1 MLSAAEITRG
11 VQGALG
17 FLRRDPAALL
27 SFDNTMEACLRSFR
41 LMAVTAPFYVVYS
54 LIRYANLTVA
64 IDTGELIAIETMSY
78 VINWLLYPVIFYEVA
93 RRRGW
98 LDRYPRYI
106 AALNWTNLPGIVIA
120 IAAIAIKMIV
130 PAARRRHPRD
140 RPAGSVLLLVPGDHA
155 AGARHRLGD
164 VGGAAGGELDP
175 VILPADHR
183 RPLHRRAGRHLG
195 RSAPPSG
202 KAPAAAPSARRAC
215 DRARRA
221 RRRHRAWSTGRG
233 RRAAGCRP
241 GCAPGCAGTSARR
254 RRCGS
259 ARRRA

>member
-41 LMAVTAPFYVVYS
+41 LMAVTAPFYVIYS

-64 IDTGELIAIETMSY
+64 IDTFELIAIETMSY
-78 VINWLLYPVIFYEVA
+78 VINWLLFPVIFFEIA

-120 IAAIAIKMIV
+120 ILAIAIKMIM
-130 PAARRRHPRD
+130 PAAIGGILEIALQALFFYWFLVITRLTLGAD
-140 RPAGSVLLLVPGDHA
+140 WAMAVVLLAVNW
-155 AGARHRLGD
+155 
-164 VGGAAGGELDP
+164 
-175 VILPADHR
+175 I
-183 RPLHRRAGRHLG
+183 
-195 RSAPPSG
+195 PSFFLLIIV
-202 KAPAAAPSARRAC
+202 
-215 DRARRA
+215 DRYI
-221 RRRHRAWSTGRG
+221 GVL
-233 RRAAGCRP
+233 
-241 GCAPGCAGTSARR
+241 AGT
-254 RRCGS
+254 
-259 ARRRA
+259 

>member
-41 LMAVTAPFYVVYS
+41 LMAVTAPLYVVYS
-54 LIRYANLTVA
+54 LIRYANLTVT

-98 LDRYPRYI
+98 LERYPRYI

-120 IAAIAIKMIV
+120 IAAIVIKMIV
-130 PAARRRHPRD
+130 PTAIGGILEIALQALFFYWFLVITRLTLGADWAMAVELLAVNWIPSFFLLIIVD
-140 RPAGSVLLLVPGDHA
+140 RYIGVLAGS
-155 AGARHRLGD
+155 
-164 VGGAAGGELDP
+164 
-175 VILPADHR
+175 
-183 RPLHRRAGRHLG
+183 
-195 RSAPPSG
+195 
-202 KAPAAAPSARRAC
+202 
-215 DRARRA
+215 
-221 RRRHRAWSTGRG
+221 
-233 RRAAGCRP
+233 
-241 GCAPGCAGTSARR
+241 
-254 RRCGS
+254 
-259 ARRRA
+259 

>member
-54 LIRYANLTVA
+54 LIRYANLTVT

-98 LDRYPRYI
+98 LERYPRYI

-120 IAAIAIKMIV
+120 IAAIVIKLIV
-130 PAARRRHPRD
+130 PTAIGGILEIALQALFFYWFLVITRLTLGTD
-140 RPAGSVLLLVPGDHA
+140 WAMAVVLLAVNWIPSFFLLIIVDRYIGVL
-155 AGARHRLGD
+155 AG
-164 VGGAAGGELDP
+164 P
-175 VILPADHR
+175 
-183 RPLHRRAGRHLG
+183 
-195 RSAPPSG
+195 
-202 KAPAAAPSARRAC
+202 
-215 DRARRA
+215 
-221 RRRHRAWSTGRG
+221 
-233 RRAAGCRP
+233 
-241 GCAPGCAGTSARR
+241 
-254 RRCGS
+254 
-259 ARRRA
+259 

>member
-54 LIRYANLTVA
+54 LIRYANLTVT

-120 IAAIAIKMIV
+120 IAAIVIKMIMPTAIGGILEIALQALFFYWFLV
-130 PAARRRHPRD
+130 ITRLTLGTDWAMAVVLLAVNWIPSFFLLIIVD
-140 RPAGSVLLLVPGDHA
+140 RYIGVLAGS
-155 AGARHRLGD
+155 
-164 VGGAAGGELDP
+164 
-175 VILPADHR
+175 
-183 RPLHRRAGRHLG
+183 
-195 RSAPPSG
+195 
-202 KAPAAAPSARRAC
+202 
-215 DRARRA
+215 
-221 RRRHRAWSTGRG
+221 
-233 RRAAGCRP
+233 
-241 GCAPGCAGTSARR
+241 
-254 RRCGS
+254 
-259 ARRRA
+259 

>member
-1 MLSAAEITRG
+1 VLSAAEITRG

-54 LIRYANLTVA
+54 LIRYANLTVT

-98 LDRYPRYI
+98 LERYPRYI

-120 IAAIAIKMIV
+120 IAAIVIKMMAPTAIGGILEIALQALFFYWFLV
-130 PAARRRHPRD
+130 ITRLALGTDWAM
-140 RPAGSVLLLVPGDHA
+140 AVVLLA
-155 AGARHRLGD
+155 MNW
-164 VGGAAGGELDP
+164 
-175 VILPADHR
+175 I
-183 RPLHRRAGRHLG
+183 
-195 RSAPPSG
+195 PSFFLLIIV
-202 KAPAAAPSARRAC
+202 
-215 DRARRA
+215 DRYI
-221 RRRHRAWSTGRG
+221 GVL
-233 RRAAGCRP
+233 
-241 GCAPGCAGTSARR
+241 AGT
-254 RRCGS
+254 
-259 ARRRA
+259 

>member
-1 MLSAAEITRG
+1 VLSAAEITRG

-41 LMAVTAPFYVVYS
+41 LMAVTAPFYAVYS
-54 LIRYANLTVA
+54 LIRYANLTVT

-120 IAAIAIKMIV
+120 IAAIVIKMIV
-130 PAARRRHPRD
+130 PSAIGGILEIALQALFFYWFLVITRLTLGTD
-140 RPAGSVLLLVPGDHA
+140 WAMAVVLLAVNW
-155 AGARHRLGD
+155 
-164 VGGAAGGELDP
+164 
-175 VILPADHR
+175 I
-183 RPLHRRAGRHLG
+183 
-195 RSAPPSG
+195 PSFFLLIIV
-202 KAPAAAPSARRAC
+202 
-215 DRARRA
+215 DRYI
-221 RRRHRAWSTGRG
+221 GVL
-233 RRAAGCRP
+233 
-241 GCAPGCAGTSARR
+241 AGT
-254 RRCGS
+254 
-259 ARRRA
+259 

>member
-41 LMAVTAPFYVVYS
+41 LMAVTAPFYAVYS
-54 LIRYANLTVA
+54 LIRYANLTVT

-98 LDRYPRYI
+98 LVRYPRYI

-120 IAAIAIKMIV
+120 IAAIVIKMIV
-130 PAARRRHPRD
+130 PTALGGILEIALQALFFYWFLVITRLTLGTDWAMAVVLLAVNWIPSFFLLIIVD
-140 RPAGSVLLLVPGDHA
+140 RYVGVLAGS
-155 AGARHRLGD
+155 
-164 VGGAAGGELDP
+164 
-175 VILPADHR
+175 
-183 RPLHRRAGRHLG
+183 
-195 RSAPPSG
+195 
-202 KAPAAAPSARRAC
+202 
-215 DRARRA
+215 
-221 RRRHRAWSTGRG
+221 
-233 RRAAGCRP
+233 
-241 GCAPGCAGTSARR
+241 
-254 RRCGS
+254 
-259 ARRRA
+259 

>member
-1 MLSAAEITRG
+1 VLSAAEITRG

-41 LMAVTAPFYVVYS
+41 LMAVTAPFYAVYS
-54 LIRYANLTVA
+54 LIRYANLTVT

-120 IAAIAIKMIV
+120 IAAIVIKMMV
-130 PAARRRHPRD
+130 PNAIGGILEIALQALFFYWFLVITRLTLGTD
-140 RPAGSVLLLVPGDHA
+140 WAMAVVLLAVNW
-155 AGARHRLGD
+155 
-164 VGGAAGGELDP
+164 
-175 VILPADHR
+175 I
-183 RPLHRRAGRHLG
+183 
-195 RSAPPSG
+195 PSFFLLIIV
-202 KAPAAAPSARRAC
+202 
-215 DRARRA
+215 DRYI
-221 RRRHRAWSTGRG
+221 GVL
-233 RRAAGCRP
+233 
-241 GCAPGCAGTSARR
+241 AGT
-254 RRCGS
+254 
-259 ARRRA
+259 

>member
-54 LIRYANLTVA
+54 LIRYANLTVT

-98 LDRYPRYI
+98 LERYPRYI
-106 AALNWTNLPGIVIA
+106 AALNGTNLPGIVIA
-120 IAAIAIKMIV
+120 IAAIVIKMMV
-130 PAARRRHPRD
+130 PTALGGILEIALQALFFYWFLVITRLTLGTD
-140 RPAGSVLLLVPGDHA
+140 WAMAVVLLAVNWIPSFFLLIIVDRYIGVL
-155 AGARHRLGD
+155 AG
-164 VGGAAGGELDP
+164 P
-175 VILPADHR
+175 
-183 RPLHRRAGRHLG
+183 
-195 RSAPPSG
+195 
-202 KAPAAAPSARRAC
+202 
-215 DRARRA
+215 
-221 RRRHRAWSTGRG
+221 
-233 RRAAGCRP
+233 
-241 GCAPGCAGTSARR
+241 
-254 RRCGS
+254 
-259 ARRRA
+259 

>member
-1 MLSAAEITRG
+1 VLSAAEITRG

-54 LIRYANLTVA
+54 LIRYANLTVT

-120 IAAIAIKMIV
+120 IAAIVIKMMAPTAIGGILEIALQALFFYWFLV
-130 PAARRRHPRD
+130 ITRLTLGADWAM
-140 RPAGSVLLLVPGDHA
+140 AVVLLAVNW
-155 AGARHRLGD
+155 
-164 VGGAAGGELDP
+164 
-175 VILPADHR
+175 I
-183 RPLHRRAGRHLG
+183 
-195 RSAPPSG
+195 PSFFLLIIV
-202 KAPAAAPSARRAC
+202 
-215 DRARRA
+215 DRYI
-221 RRRHRAWSTGRG
+221 GVL
-233 RRAAGCRP
+233 
-241 GCAPGCAGTSARR
+241 AGT
-254 RRCGS
+254 
-259 ARRRA
+259 

>member
-1 MLSAAEITRG
+1 VLSAAEITRG

-54 LIRYANLTVA
+54 LIRYANLSVT

-120 IAAIAIKMIV
+120 IAAIVIKMMV
-130 PAARRRHPRD
+130 PTAVGGILEVALQALFFYWFLVITRLALGADWAMAA
-140 RPAGSVLLLVPGDHA
+140 VLLAVNW
-155 AGARHRLGD
+155 
-164 VGGAAGGELDP
+164 
-175 VILPADHR
+175 I
-183 RPLHRRAGRHLG
+183 
-195 RSAPPSG
+195 PSFVLLIIV
-202 KAPAAAPSARRAC
+202 
-215 DRARRA
+215 DRYI
-221 RRRHRAWSTGRG
+221 GVL
-233 RRAAGCRP
+233 
-241 GCAPGCAGTSARR
+241 AGT
-254 RRCGS
+254 
-259 ARRRA
+259 

>member
-27 SFDNTMEACLRSFR
+27 SFDNTIEACLRSFR

-98 LDRYPRYI
+98 LGRYPRYI

-120 IAAIAIKMIV
+120 IAAIVVKMMVPTAIGGILEIALQALFFYWFLVITRLTLGTDWAMAV
-130 PAARRRHPRD
+130 
-140 RPAGSVLLLVPGDHA
+140 VLLAVNW
-155 AGARHRLGD
+155 
-164 VGGAAGGELDP
+164 
-175 VILPADHR
+175 I
-183 RPLHRRAGRHLG
+183 
-195 RSAPPSG
+195 PSFFLLIIV
-202 KAPAAAPSARRAC
+202 
-215 DRARRA
+215 DRYI
-221 RRRHRAWSTGRG
+221 GVL
-233 RRAAGCRP
+233 
-241 GCAPGCAGTSARR
+241 AGT
-254 RRCGS
+254 
-259 ARRRA
+259 

>member
-54 LIRYANLTVA
+54 LVRYANLTVT

-120 IAAIAIKMIV
+120 IAAIVIKMIV
-130 PAARRRHPRD
+130 PTAIGGVLEIALQALFFYWFLVITRLTLGTDWAMAVVLLAVNWIPSFFLLIIVD
-140 RPAGSVLLLVPGDHA
+140 RYIGVLAGS
-155 AGARHRLGD
+155 
-164 VGGAAGGELDP
+164 
-175 VILPADHR
+175 
-183 RPLHRRAGRHLG
+183 
-195 RSAPPSG
+195 
-202 KAPAAAPSARRAC
+202 
-215 DRARRA
+215 
-221 RRRHRAWSTGRG
+221 
-233 RRAAGCRP
+233 
-241 GCAPGCAGTSARR
+241 
-254 RRCGS
+254 
-259 ARRRA
+259 

>member
-1 MLSAAEITRG
+1 VLSAAEITRG

-54 LIRYANLTVA
+54 LVRYANLTVT

-120 IAAIAIKMIV
+120 IAAIVIKMMVPTAIGGILEIALQALFFYWFLVITRLTLGTDWAMAVVLLAVNWIPSFFLLIIV
-130 PAARRRHPRD
+130 D
-140 RPAGSVLLLVPGDHA
+140 RYIGVLAGS
-155 AGARHRLGD
+155 
-164 VGGAAGGELDP
+164 
-175 VILPADHR
+175 
-183 RPLHRRAGRHLG
+183 
-195 RSAPPSG
+195 
-202 KAPAAAPSARRAC
+202 
-215 DRARRA
+215 
-221 RRRHRAWSTGRG
+221 
-233 RRAAGCRP
+233 
-241 GCAPGCAGTSARR
+241 
-254 RRCGS
+254 
-259 ARRRA
+259 

>member
-41 LMAVTAPFYVVYS
+41 LMAVTAPFYVAYS
-54 LIRYANLTVA
+54 LIRYANLSVT
-64 IDTGELIAIETMSY
+64 IDTGELIAIEAMSY

-120 IAAIAIKMIV
+120 IAAIVIKMMAPTAIGGILEIALQALFFYWFLV
-130 PAARRRHPRD
+130 ITRLTLGTDWAMAV
-140 RPAGSVLLLVPGDHA
+140 VLLAVNW
-155 AGARHRLGD
+155 
-164 VGGAAGGELDP
+164 
-175 VILPADHR
+175 I
-183 RPLHRRAGRHLG
+183 
-195 RSAPPSG
+195 PSFFLLIIV
-202 KAPAAAPSARRAC
+202 
-215 DRARRA
+215 DRYI
-221 RRRHRAWSTGRG
+221 GVL
-233 RRAAGCRP
+233 
-241 GCAPGCAGTSARR
+241 AGT
-254 RRCGS
+254 
-259 ARRRA
+259 

>member
-1 MLSAAEITRG
+1 VLSAAEITRG

-54 LIRYANLTVA
+54 LIRYANLTVT

-120 IAAIAIKMIV
+120 IAAIVIKLIV
-130 PAARRRHPRD
+130 PSAIGGILEIALQALFFYWFLVITRLTLGTD
-140 RPAGSVLLLVPGDHA
+140 WAMAVVLLAVNW
-155 AGARHRLGD
+155 
-164 VGGAAGGELDP
+164 
-175 VILPADHR
+175 I
-183 RPLHRRAGRHLG
+183 
-195 RSAPPSG
+195 PSFFLLIIV
-202 KAPAAAPSARRAC
+202 
-215 DRARRA
+215 DRYI
-221 RRRHRAWSTGRG
+221 GVL
-233 RRAAGCRP
+233 
-241 GCAPGCAGTSARR
+241 AGT
-254 RRCGS
+254 
-259 ARRRA
+259 

>member
-54 LIRYANLTVA
+54 LLRYANLTVT

-120 IAAIAIKMIV
+120 IAAIVIKMIV
-130 PAARRRHPRD
+130 PNALGGILEIALQALFFYWFLVITRLTLGAD
-140 RPAGSVLLLVPGDHA
+140 WAIAVVLLAVNW
-155 AGARHRLGD
+155 
-164 VGGAAGGELDP
+164 
-175 VILPADHR
+175 I
-183 RPLHRRAGRHLG
+183 
-195 RSAPPSG
+195 PSFFLLIIV
-202 KAPAAAPSARRAC
+202 
-215 DRARRA
+215 DRYI
-221 RRRHRAWSTGRG
+221 GVL
-233 RRAAGCRP
+233 
-241 GCAPGCAGTSARR
+241 AGT
-254 RRCGS
+254 
-259 ARRRA
+259 

>member
-54 LIRYANLTVA
+54 LIRYANLTVT

-98 LDRYPRYI
+98 LERYPRYI

-120 IAAIAIKMIV
+120 IAAIVIKMMV
-130 PAARRRHPRD
+130 PTALGGILEIALQALFFYWFLVITRLTLGAD
-140 RPAGSVLLLVPGDHA
+140 WAMAVVLLAVNW
-155 AGARHRLGD
+155 
-164 VGGAAGGELDP
+164 
-175 VILPADHR
+175 I
-183 RPLHRRAGRHLG
+183 
-195 RSAPPSG
+195 PSFFLLIIV
-202 KAPAAAPSARRAC
+202 
-215 DRARRA
+215 DRYI
-221 RRRHRAWSTGRG
+221 GVL
-233 RRAAGCRP
+233 
-241 GCAPGCAGTSARR
+241 AGT
-254 RRCGS
+254 
-259 ARRRA
+259 

>member
-1 MLSAAEITRG
+1 VLSAAEITRG

-27 SFDNTMEACLRSFR
+27 SFDNTIEACLRSFR

-54 LIRYANLTVA
+54 LIRYANLTVT

-120 IAAIAIKMIV
+120 IAAIVIKVIV
-130 PAARRRHPRD
+130 PTAIGGILEIALQALFFYWFLVITRLTLGTD
-140 RPAGSVLLLVPGDHA
+140 WAMAVVLLAVNW
-155 AGARHRLGD
+155 
-164 VGGAAGGELDP
+164 
-175 VILPADHR
+175 I
-183 RPLHRRAGRHLG
+183 
-195 RSAPPSG
+195 PSFFLLIIV
-202 KAPAAAPSARRAC
+202 
-215 DRARRA
+215 DRYI
-221 RRRHRAWSTGRG
+221 GVL
-233 RRAAGCRP
+233 
-241 GCAPGCAGTSARR
+241 AGT
-254 RRCGS
+254 
-259 ARRRA
+259 